1 MIMAH
6 MPDWYK
12 EKAKATKKENKTNF
26 EDALKSM
33 FSKYMDLDRQL
44 LTKPSDGPGPVSKRT
59 QQNKGNTRNTP
70 PTGSKGSAQKPRT
83 NPQYSQPDVPTIQ
96 EADDPKKYNI
106 EHNFC
111 CLVEKGGE
119 NGRDLLIYNPNYKA
133 IEKIAQLAVSNLP
146 DPDLYFDDAKN
157 LARRSLVLNS
167 ALWVMICRSKIA
179 SDHMTLE
186 EFQLSI
192 SSNFM
197 DTYIFARE
205 LQIAEEVE
213 RAIKKQKR
221 DNDKVID
228 TEENLQDTFNL
239 AQIPK
244 TNGTSF
250 VGNEYDESV
259 A

>member
-1 MIMAH
+1 
-6 MPDWYK
+6 
-12 EKAKATKKENKTNF
+12 
-26 EDALKSM
+26 
-33 FSKYMDLDRQL
+33 
-44 LTKPSDGPGPVSKRT
+44 
-59 QQNKGNTRNTP
+59 
-70 PTGSKGSAQKPRT
+70 
-83 NPQYSQPDVPTIQ
+83 
-96 EADDPKKYNI
+96 
-106 EHNFC
+106 
-111 CLVEKGGE
+111 
-119 NGRDLLIYNPNYKA
+119 
-133 IEKIAQLAVSNLP
+133 
-146 DPDLYFDDAKN
+146 
-157 LARRSLVLNS
+157 
-167 ALWVMICRSKIA
+167 
-179 SDHMTLE
+179 MTLE